1 MESCLDCKYAGKQMR
16 NPYDGRLD
24 VFCIRYKQYVKPSVA
39 VNCDYYSEIVDE
51 PPTEKQIKWV
61 DSLCDR
67 LELDP
72 PKFTKR
78 DYSDFIDEWK
88 DYVK

>member
-1 MESCLDCKYAGKQMR
+1 MTTNSMKRFLVLSAAFLVVSMR
-16 NPYDGRLD
+16 ISSQTHAENLH
-24 VFCIRYKQYVKPSVA
+24 KS
-39 VNCDYYSEIVDE
+39 YSEIVDE